1 MINLNHLDLNLL
13 LTLDVLLREHN
24 VTRAAQRLNLSQP
37 SVSVQLARLREIFDD
52 PLLLPGPRGMQPTV
66 RADELREPL
75 RQALEALERAV
86 SPVNAFDP
94 ARASVTWRIAAT
106 DYTES
111 AVLLPL
117 LSTLRRDAPASRL
130 AVFELNPG
138 QIKRQAEQG
147 DIDLFFHLREGAPAS
162 LHQRLLFTERY
173 VLAGR
178 LGHPALKRRPS
189 LKQFCQLEH
198 VIVSP
203 EGGGFQ
209 AATDDALAARGLTR
223 NVVLSVPHFLFM
235 LDALAR
241 TDLVAVLPE
250 RLVATTGALQVV
262 DPPVE
267 LAGFDMLMLW
277 HERLHRDPGHKWLR
291 QQILGVLG
299 NADGTNTP

>member
-1 MINLNHLDLNLL
+1 MINLNRLDLNLL

-117 LSTLRRDAPASRL
+117 LNILRRDAPASRL

-189 LKQFCQLEH
+189 LKQFCKLEH

-235 LDALAR
+235 LDVLAR

-250 RLVATTGALQVV
+250 RLVANTGALQVV
-262 DPPVE
+262 DPP
-267 LAGFDMLMLW
+267 LDLPGFDMLMLW

-291 QQILGVLG
+291 QQVLATLG
-299 NADGTNTP
+299 NADRTNAP

>member
-1 MINLNHLDLNLL
+1 MINLNRLDLNLL

-117 LSTLRRDAPASRL
+117 LGTLRRDAPASRL

-262 DPPVE
+262 DPPVD
-267 LAGFDMLMLW
+267 LPGFDMLMLW

-291 QQILGVLG
+291 QQVLAALA
-299 NADGTNTP
+299 NADRINPR

>member
-1 MINLNHLDLNLL
+1 MVNLNRLDLNLL

-86 SPVNAFDP
+86 SPVSAFDP

-117 LSTLRRDAPASRL
+117 LNTLRREAPASRL

-178 LGHPALKRRPS
+178 LGHPALKHRPS

-235 LDALAR
+235 LDVLAR

-250 RLVATTGALQVV
+250 RLVANTGALQVV
-262 DPPVE
+262 DPP
-267 LAGFDMLMLW
+267 LDLPGFDMLMLW

-291 QQILGVLG
+291 QQVLAALG
-299 NADGTNTP
+299 NANSITPR

>member
-1 MINLNHLDLNLL
+1 MINLNRLDLNLL

-75 RQALEALERAV
+75 RRALEALERAV

-117 LSTLRRDAPASRL
+117 LGTLRRDAPASRL

-299 NADGTNTP
+299 NADGANTS

>member
-1 MINLNHLDLNLL
+1 MINLNRLDLNLL

-117 LSTLRRDAPASRL
+117 LGTLRRDAPASRL

-189 LKQFCQLEH
+189 LKQFCKLEH

-262 DPPVE
+262 DPP
-267 LAGFDMLMLW
+267 LDLPGFDMLMLW

-291 QQILGVLG
+291 QQVLAVLA
-299 NADGTNTP
+299 NADSINPR

>member
-1 MINLNHLDLNLL
+1 MINLNRLDLNLL

-117 LSTLRRDAPASRL
+117 LGTLRRDAPASRL

-138 QIKRQAEQG
+138 QIKRQAEQS

-189 LKQFCQLEH
+189 LKQFCKLEH

-262 DPPVE
+262 DPP
-267 LAGFDMLMLW
+267 LDLPGFDMLMLW

-291 QQILGVLG
+291 QQVLAALA
-299 NADGTNTP
+299 NADRINPR

>member
-1 MINLNHLDLNLL
+1 MINLNRLDLNLL

-94 ARASVTWRIAAT
+94 ARASVTWRVAAT

-250 RLVATTGALQVV
+250 RLVATTGTLQVV

-299 NADGTNTP
+299 NADGANTP